1 MEVGK
6 RITELRLKKD
16 ITTNKLANL
25 AGISQ
30 SYLRDIELGKTNPT
44 VEKLEYI
51 CEVLGISLSAFFDNK
66 DDYTDIVQIIGR
78 MSNTQRRNLK
88 NFIKSMK

>member
-6 RITELRLKKD
+6 RITELRKQKKMS
-16 ITTNKLANL
+16 TNKLANV

-30 SYLRDIELGKTNPT
+30 SYLRDIELGNTNPT

-51 CEVLGISLSAFFDNK
+51 CEALGISLSAFFNNK
-66 DDYTDIVQIIGR
+66 DEYLDIYQLIDK
-78 MSNTQRRNLK
+78 MNNTQRRNLK